1 MKAKTFLAACTAA
14 LTAVAA
20 VAAPYEIKISDGRP
34 DAMYK
39 LGETCRF
46 TLTARDLATND
57 VSRGGVVKVKI
68 DNFGARVFATR
79 EWDPAAEPVLEMSG
93 TMKEPGFLRV
103 VAMSAPRQA
112 GAIWAL
118 GKGNA
123 CWSVGFEPERIRPGS
138 ARPADFDA
146 YWDGERARLAR
157 EVPPDFRRE
166 RVDWLCDGGFEV
178 WKVSCATFGGK
189 RTWGFLVE
197 PKDLSSVRLPL
208 YVNVPGAGPALSEA
222 GTRHFMKPGEIH
234 LVVNVHPY
242 EPAKDG
248 DGQKRLY

>member
-1 MKAKTFLAACTAA
+1 
-14 LTAVAA
+14 
-20 VAAPYEIKISDGRP
+20 
-34 DAMYK
+34 
-39 LGETCRF
+39 
-46 TLTARDLATND
+46 
-57 VSRGGVVKVKI
+57 
-68 DNFGARVFATR
+68 
-79 EWDPAAEPVLEMSG
+79 
-93 TMKEPGFLRV
+93 MKEPGFLRV

-166 RVDWLCDGGFEV
+166 RVDRLCGGGFEV

-197 PKDLSSVRLPL
+197 PKNLSSGPMPL
-208 YVNVPGAGPALSEA
+208 HVNVPGAGPALSEA

-242 EPAKDG
+242 EPAKDAA
-248 DGQKRLY
+248 GQKRLYDAQDRECAKKYGCNYAIAGGAVDKEEFFFHDALLGIDQHDAEGAILQHTVEGTIARTDGESLCLIVP